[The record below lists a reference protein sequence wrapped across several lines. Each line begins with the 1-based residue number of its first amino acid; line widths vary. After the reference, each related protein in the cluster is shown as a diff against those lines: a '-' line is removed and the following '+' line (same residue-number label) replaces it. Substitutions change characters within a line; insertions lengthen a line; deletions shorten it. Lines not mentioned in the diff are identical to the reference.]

1 MPTVIVGVANIPV
14 NNELLIVSTEIPY
27 HGFTIIQEGYVS
39 DYMPR
44 MSLVLCMPTVI
55 VGVTSIPVYNEL
67 LIVFPEIL

>member
-39 DYMPR
+39 GYYAQDEFGF
-44 MSLVLCMPTVI
+44 VI
-55 VGVTSIPVYNEL
+55 TSCRL
-67 LIVFPEIL
+67 L